1 MKIQTLPKLLVL
13 LSVILMVPA
22 TSMAADSYKIGVVNA
37 VKVLEAAPQ
46 AGQAKKRLEK
56 EFAARDKKLVAAQKS
71 VKVKEDKLAK
81 DGAIMSE
88 AELKKLQKQIL
99 SARRELKRDQDEF
112 RDDLNFRRNEEFGKI
127 QRLIVQAIQKIAKDG
142 KYDLI
147 VGEGVIYASP
157 KVDITKKVIEQL
169 KKAK

>member
-1 MKIQTLPKLLVL
+1 MPLRFWKQLHKL
-13 LSVILMVPA
+13 SR
-22 TSMAADSYKIGVVNA
+22 
-37 VKVLEAAPQ
+37 Q
-46 AGQAKKRLEK
+46 KKRLEK
-56 EFAARDKKLVAAQKS
+56 EFAARDKKLVAAQKA

-88 AELKKLQKQIL
+88 SELKKLQKQTL

-127 QRLIVQAIQKIAKDG
+127 QRQIVQAIQKIAKDG

-147 VGEGVIYASP
+147 VGEGVIFASP

-169 KKAK
+169 KKGK

>member
-1 MKIQTLPKLLVL
+1 MKIQTLSKLLVAVSIAL
-13 LSVILMVPA
+13 LLPA
-22 TSMAADSYKIGVVNA
+22 TAMAENYKIGVVNA
-37 VKVLEAAPQ
+37 IKVLEAAPQ
-46 AGQAKKRLEK
+46 AEQAKKRLEK
-56 EFAARDKKLVAAQKS
+56 EFSSRDKKLVAAQKA
-71 VKVKEDKLAK
+71 VKQKEEKLAK

-88 AELKKLQKQIL
+88 SELKKLQKATL

-127 QRLIVQAIQKIAKDG
+127 QRQIVQAIQKIAKDD

-147 VGEGVIYASP
+147 VGEGVIYASS
-157 KVDITKKVIEQL
+157 KVDITKKVVEQL